1 MHSRTQLI
9 IFKQHFSFQE
19 LSECY
24 LVLFPHTLLML
35 SASPRMSGFIYQV
48 HQLPLCFIY
57 IFLHKQCW
65 IILPVDCATIL
76 FFLFN
81 KEILHCSEFTSA
93 EFSLVFTN
101 VFPQGRMPLSGMLIS
116 RIEDGE
122 NLRNAFEITGALFIQ
137 ATFLFI
143 CSVPLLK
150 ST

>member
-9 IFKQHFSFQE
+9 VFKQCFSFQE

-48 HQLPLCFIY
+48 LQLQLCFIY
-57 IFLHKQCW
+57 IFLNKQRW
-65 IILPVDCATIL
+65 IILPVDCASIL

-81 KEILHCSEFTSA
+81 KVILHCSKFTSA
-93 EFSLVFTN
+93 ESSSVFTD

-122 NLRNAFEITGALFIQ
+122 NLRNAFEISGALFIQ